1 MNTERLYKLCQE
13 GSGEA
18 FWQRNKNSLGLKL
31 FPEKKLLAVDFFN
44 SWEGFDGEV
53 FCDLASVFQPGGFQ
67 PVHMLVIIQ
76 LID

>member
-1 MNTERLYKLCQE
+1 MKHFGNETKIH
-13 GSGEA
+13 SSS
-18 FWQRNKNSLGLKL
+18 KP
-31 FPEKKLLAVDFFN
+31 FPEKKILAVDFFN

-67 PVHMLVIIQ
+67 PVHTLVIIQ